1 MTGASKPAP
10 PSVIEGYAMTSRALL
25 AAMLVSLTPMIAAA
39 APFPTPD
46 AALAAAPAADWRAL
60 DPAETLYMDLP
71 AGRVVILLAPGF
83 APKTIANIKNL
94 VADKY
99 YDDSSLLRSQDNYVV
114 QWSQEKVAE
123 KKAKAS
129 LKGYAEFERPVA
141 SSLTRLPDHDTYA
154 RETGFDG
161 DFPAGS
167 DGRHEWLLH
176 CYGMVG
182 AGRDNAADSGSGVEL
197 YAVTGQSPRQLDRNI
212 TLVGR
217 VVQGM
222 ELLSVLPRGPGAM
235 GFYASP
241 AQYTKIRSIRLA
253 SELAPRDRLPLQYL
267 KTNTSSFAAYVE
279 ARRNRHNDWFV
290 RAAGA
295 IDACNIPLPV
305 RAAPK

>member
-1 MTGASKPAP
+1 
-10 PSVIEGYAMTSRALL
+10 MTSRTLL
-25 AAMLVSLTPMIAAA
+25 AALLMSLTPAIAAA
-39 APFPTPD
+39 APFATPD
-46 AALAAAPAADWRAL
+46 AVLAAAPAGDWQAL

-83 APKTIANIKNL
+83 APKTIANIKSL
-94 VADKY
+94 VREKY
-99 YDDSSLLRSQDNYVV
+99 FDDSSLLRSQDNYVV
-114 QWSQEKVAE
+114 QWSQEKPAE
-123 KKAKAS
+123 KKAKET
-129 LKGYAEFERPVA
+129 LKGTAEFERPAA
-141 SSLTRLPDHDTYA
+141 STLTRLPDHDTYA
-154 RETGFDG
+154 PQTGFDG

-167 DGRHEWLLH
+167 NGKSEWLLH

-235 GFYASP
+235 GFYAKP
-241 AQYTKIRSIRLA
+241 EQYTKIQSIRLA
-253 SELAPRDRLPLQYL
+253 SELAPKDRLPLQYL
-267 KTNTSSFAAYVE
+267 KTDTPSFAAYVE

-305 RAAPK
+305 RSAPK

>member
-1 MTGASKPAP
+1 MIPR
-10 PSVIEGYAMTSRALL
+10 ILL
-25 AAMLVSLTPMIAAA
+25 ATLLVSLTLVVAAA
-39 APFPTPD
+39 APALTPD
-46 AALAAAPAADWRAL
+46 AVLAAAPAGDWQAL
-60 DPAETLYMDLP
+60 DPADTLYMDLP

-83 APKTIANIKNL
+83 APRTIANIKKL
-94 VADKY
+94 VHEKY
-99 YDDSSLLRSQDNYVV
+99 FDDSALLRSQDNYVV

-123 KKAKAS
+123 KKAEAT
-129 LKGYAEFERPVA
+129 LKGYVEFERPVS
-141 SSLTRLPDHDTYA
+141 SSLTRLPDRDTYA

-235 GFYASP
+235 GFYAKP
-241 AQYTKIRSIRLA
+241 EQYTKIRDIRLA
-253 SELAPRDRLPLQYL
+253 SELAPKDRLALQYL
-267 KTNTSSFAAYVE
+267 KTDTSSFAAYVD
-279 ARRNRHNDWFV
+279 ARRNRRNDWFV

-305 RAAPK
+305 RSTPK

>member
-1 MTGASKPAP
+1 MR
-10 PSVIEGYAMTSRALL
+10 SRILL
-25 AAMLVSLTPMIAAA
+25 AAYVMSLTSLVGAA
-39 APFPTPD
+39 APYRTP
-46 AALAAAPAADWRAL
+46 AAVLAAAPTADWQSL

-71 AGRVVILLAPGF
+71 SGRVVILLAPGF

-94 VADKY
+94 VAEKY
-99 YDDSSLLRSQDNYVV
+99 FDDSSLLRSQDNYVV

-123 KKAKAS
+123 KKAKAA
-129 LKGYAEFERPVA
+129 LKGYVEFERPAA

-167 DGRHEWLLH
+167 DGKSEWLLH

-182 AGRDNAADSGSGVEL
+182 AGRDNAADTGSGVEL

-235 GFYASP
+235 GFYAKP
-241 AQYTKIRSIRLA
+241 AQYTKIHSIRLA
-253 SELAPRDRLPLQYL
+253 SELAPNDRRPLQLL
-267 KTNTSSFAAYVE
+267 KTNSASFTAYVE

-305 RAAPK
+305 RTAPK

>member
-1 MTGASKPAP
+1 
-10 PSVIEGYAMTSRALL
+10 MTSRTLL
-25 AAMLVSLTPMIAAA
+25 AALLMSLTPAIAAA
-39 APFPTPD
+39 APFATLD
-46 AALAAAPAADWRAL
+46 SVLAAAPAGDWQAL
-60 DPAETLYMDLP
+60 DPADTLYMDLP

-83 APKTIANIKNL
+83 APKTIANINNL
-94 VADKY
+94 VREKY
-99 YDDSSLLRSQDNYVV
+99 FDDSSLLRSQDNYVV
-114 QWSQEKVAE
+114 QWSQEKPAE
-123 KKAKAS
+123 KKAKAT
-129 LKGYAEFERPVA
+129 LKGTAEFERPAA

-154 RETGFDG
+154 PQTGFDG

-167 DGRHEWLLH
+167 DGKSEWLLH

-235 GFYASP
+235 GFYAKP
-241 AQYTKIRSIRLA
+241 AQYTKIHSIRLA
-253 SELAPRDRLPLQYL
+253 SELAAKDRLPLQYL
-267 KTNTSSFAAYVE
+267 KTDTPSFAAYVE

-305 RAAPK
+305 RSAPK